1 MSSLSTPLVF
11 CCILRIWQI
20 LTELS
25 LTLLCK
31 DMIPGCKVNEWIRT
45 TATLRVMAENFAIDT
60 RRPTEMLYMRRHR
73 LSYSKFQAFHTT
85 MESFTQWAWL
95 KMSIGR
101 PTLHKMIKS
110 AARNINLTSF
120 RFAGNPDWSRH
131 SSVHWNEYTVDWI
144 PMAAAFSNFNQRKSH
159 LQRYLMAIFDAFIL
173 TQGLLTVGPFP
184 TLPSMPEISWLGVLL
199 VWLDAILRDTR
210 GFDKSPGVTGSGAKA

>member
-131 SSVHWNEYTVDWI
+131 SFRSLKWIHGRLNTNGRGILELQSKKKSFTKVPDGHIWRVYSHTGPVDSW
-144 PMAAAFSNFNQRKSH
+144 
-159 LQRYLMAIFDAFIL
+159 
-173 TQGLLTVGPFP
+173 
-184 TLPSMPEISWLGVLL
+184 TLPDTA
-199 VWLDAILRDTR
+199 LDAENILI
-210 GFDKSPGVTGSGAKA
+210 GSPSSVAWCYLARYARIW